1 MGSSSPQSH
10 TIIITLPDNT
20 PQTILAYLEQ
30 LKQSGER
37 TFSNKITQLLIESLN
52 QACLK
57 EKPHVVLPLPEHL
70 TEEQQDWFNH
80 PFTKQLLMNWI
91 SQLTSGMPSF
101 SSSNGLSNGLAA
113 SLTQPEISE
122 VPLNTETDITA
133 SQSNH
138 DSFRIST
145 SYHNKLVGFF
155 LDED

>member
-10 TIIITLPDNT
+10 TVTITLPENT

-37 TFSNKITQLLIESLN
+37 TFSNKIAQLLIESLN

-57 EKPHVVLPLPEHL
+57 EKPHVVIPLPEHL

-91 SQLTSGMPSF
+91 LQLTSGMSSI
-101 SSSNGLSNGLAA
+101 SSSNCLSPSLAH
-113 SLTQPEISE
+113 PEISE
-122 VPLNTETDITA
+122 VPLRTESDNTA
-133 SQSNH
+133 SPSNH

-145 SYHNKLVGFF
+145 SYHTKLVGFF